1 MSMAE
6 VIESIER
13 EALREA
19 QSREIGGRNSK
30 PIDCS
35 TLEDEPVIVADNE
48 ADRQALKDCFKGERL

>member
-6 VIESIER
+6 VIKSIEH

-19 QSREIGGRNSK
+19 QSREIGDRNGE

-35 TLEDEPVIVADNE
+35 TLEDEPVIEADNK
-48 ADRQALKDCFKGERL
+48 ADRQALRDCFKE

>member
-6 VIESIER
+6 VIKSIEH

-19 QSREIGGRNSK
+19 QSHEIGGRNGE

-35 TLEDEPVIVADNE
+35 TLGDKPAIVADIE
-48 ADRQALKDCFKGERL
+48 ADRQALKDCFKE